1 MTEIPWK
8 ALVLPQLFNFILF
21 VGVLIYFARK
31 PINELLERN
40 ANKFSENRKK
50 AERERAEVETRLHEI
65 KNKLRE
71 FEKTTGAA
79 VSAAEKEARTLG
91 LQMIEEAK
99 KTAERQ
105 SADAEAMA
113 QYEFV
118 RAANDLR
125 IEVVQ
130 AATEYAGTLL
140 KTRTDDNLK
149 SKLNSEFIRK
159 VKAT

>member
-8 ALVLPQLFNFILF
+8 VLVLPQLFNFVLF
-21 VGVLIYFARK
+21 VGALIYFARK
-31 PINELLERN
+31 PINELLKSN

-50 AERERAEVETRLHEI
+50 AEREKAEVEARLTEI
-65 KNKLRE
+65 QKKMQE
-71 FEKTTGAA
+71 FEKTTGTA

-105 SADAEAMA
+105 SSDAEAMA

-118 RAANDLR
+118 RAANELR
-125 IEVVQ
+125 IDAVR

-140 KTRTDDNLK
+140 KTRTDNHLK
-149 SKLNSEFIRK
+149 SKLNDEFIRK